1 MRRDLRGRQSCA
13 LSPYHKSLAAKAR
26 ARYEEM
32 RVMRSRG
39 KSYGDIAVA
48 YCVSESV
55 IRRIFQRYEGGA

>member
-1 MRRDLRGRQSCA
+1 MRRSLTGRQACP
-13 LSPYHKSLAAKAR
+13 LSDYHVATAAKAR

-32 RVMRSRG
+32 RVMQARG

-48 YCVSESV
+48 YGVSESV